1 MTLYDLIYIIGCGVA
16 YLMTVIGLISQEQIK
31 GVEPKV
37 FSICLISL
45 IPALLSWG
53 LPIWW
58 LGYHFFCKRKIRDD

>member
-1 MTLYDLIYIIGCGVA
+1 MTLYDFIYLVGCGVA
-16 YLMTVIGLISQEQIK
+16 YLMSVIGLIMQEQIK

-58 LGYHFFCKRKIRDD
+58 LGYHFLIVRKVKR

>member
-1 MTLYDLIYIIGCGVA
+1 MTLYDFLYIVGCGVA
-16 YLMTVIGLISQEQIK
+16 YLMTVTGLIMQEQIK

-45 IPALLSWG
+45 APALLSWG

-58 LGYHFFCKRKIRDD
+58 LGYHFFVKGE